1 MSHPKPEKNTNW
13 WAKTINCCQH
23 QNKSDVESLT
33 KILKEPPKEYFNKNN
48 FAQDKLKSAKNRSY
62 KKKLSGIYVT
72 EKYNNDLL
80 DGLNS
85 GMEMTEDRISD
96 VSIEQ

>member
-1 MSHPKPEKNTNW
+1 M
-13 WAKTINCCQH
+13 
-23 QNKSDVESLT
+23 
-33 KILKEPPKEYFNKNN
+33 
-48 FAQDKLKSAKNRSY
+48 
-62 KKKLSGIYVT
+62 YVT

-96 VSIEQ
+96 VGLEQ